1 MTAQEVLRQADELLE
16 RCTAH
21 ALRAHAFDTWRRIE
35 REQREAAEVMAAI
48 PAPDQYGREEIDP
61 DTWRA

>member
-1 MTAQEVLRQADELLE
+1 VTAQEAIAKADELLE
-16 RCTAH
+16 RCTVH
-21 ALRAHAFDTWRRIE
+21 ALRAHSFDTWRRIE

-48 PAPDQYGREEIDP
+48 PCPDTLGREEIDP